1 MAEQQTFDQWAI
13 LEIMGHVKLAGR
25 VSEQTIAGTGFLRID
40 VPEANGLPAF
50 TRLYGTGAIYS
61 ITPVSE
67 DFARQAAASLQERAV
82 MVYIP
87 AIAAPAR
94 GVGDFDDEDDDDD
107 MYRES

>member
-1 MAEQQTFDQWAI
+1 MADQQPFEQWAI

-25 VSEQTIAGTGFLRID
+25 VSEQTIAGTGFIRID
-40 VPEANGLPAF
+40 VPQVGDLPAF

-67 DFARQAAASLQERAV
+67 DFAQQAAASFREKAV
-82 MVYIP
+82 TVYIP
-87 AIAAPAR
+87 AIAAP
-94 GVGDFDDEDDDDD
+94 VGDGDFDDDD